1 MPCAGTPPGAF
12 AYANAPD
19 GNDAFLWSSISAF
32 PTGGAALAGGQMR
45 PAPAGSSLNNDG
57 SREPVVV
64 RVSCEG
70 TPVVTRFRI
79 PDPTY
84 ANPATAPLVPA
95 DRRGTVTSVAA
106 NAVNDG
112 WAATTHGVL
121 LPPSD
126 PTGGFTNDIE
136 RPHLYRLTD
145 TQAPLAPAGDDNE
158 PRPLVFEPDP
168 PIFVEEPADPEPPPP
183 PDTTVAQIGP
193 TTTKRIKLK
202 PAIYGVRARVRTS
215 KRGSV
220 TLNLTF
226 RVRRRVTI
234 GVQALRRRTVV
245 SSSGLKRFEA
255 PRGKLVLKL
264 DRRHW
269 PTRIRFVT
277 PRPAPRPTTLPN
289 KPAAGGTHR

>member
-1 MPCAGTPPGAF
+1 
-12 AYANAPD
+12 
-19 GNDAFLWSSISAF
+19 
-32 PTGGAALAGGQMR
+32 MR
-45 PAPAGSSLNNDG
+45 PATHGTTLNDDG
-57 SREPVVV
+57 SREPVLV
-64 RVSCEG
+64 RASCTG
-70 TPVVTRFRI
+70 APVVTRFRI

-95 DRRGTVTSVAA
+95 DRLGTVTSVAA

-112 WAATTHGVL
+112 WAATTHGKLV
-121 LPPSD
+121 PPSD
-126 PTGGFTNDIE
+126 PTGGFTNDDE

-145 TQAPLAPAGDDNE
+145 TQPPLAAAGDDNE

-168 PIFVEEPADPEPPPP
+168 PIFVEAPPDPEPPPP
-183 PDTTVAQIGP
+183 PDTTVTQVGP
-193 TTTKRIKLK
+193 TTTKRVKLK
-202 PAIYGVRARVRTS
+202 PAIYGVKAKVRTG
-215 KRGSV
+215 KQGSV
-220 TLNLTF
+220 SLYLTF

-277 PRPAPRPTTLPN
+277 PRPAPRPTTLP
-289 KPAAGGTHR
+289 KQPAVTGTHR